1 MKKEI
6 AKNEYYEVYVD
17 EDINR
22 AYWVMRG
29 DWKKLSD
36 VPDHERH
43 NEEVLILLKPGFTV
57 LLDLREMGIPSL
69 EVLEY
74 VTALTQKAE
83 NAGLGR
89 QAHILDRKSIEAIR
103 TSRDVIKEAGVDRK
117 MMQFAT
123 FEEAIEW
130 LNR

>member
-6 AKNEYYEVYVD
+6 ARNEFYEVYVD

-22 AYWVMRG
+22 VYWVMRG

-36 VPDHERH
+36 IPDYERH
-43 NEEVLILLKPGFTV
+43 NEEVLNMLKPGFTV
-57 LLDLREMGIPSL
+57 LLDLREMGVPAP
-69 EVLEY
+69 EVLAY
-74 VTALTQKAE
+74 VTGLTKRAE
-83 NAGLGR
+83 EAGLGR
-89 QAHILDRKSIEAIR
+89 QAHVLDRKSIEAIR
-103 TSRDVIKEAGVDRK
+103 TSRGVIKEAGVDPT

-123 FEEAIEW
+123 VEEAIEW